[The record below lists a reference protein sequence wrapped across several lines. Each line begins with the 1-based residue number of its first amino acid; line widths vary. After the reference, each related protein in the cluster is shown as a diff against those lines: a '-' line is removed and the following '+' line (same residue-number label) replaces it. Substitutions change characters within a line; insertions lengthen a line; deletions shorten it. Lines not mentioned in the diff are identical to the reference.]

1 MSLPAT
7 VAVAGGTGFIG
18 RHVVEALREAGVSV
32 VVLAR
37 RVEDGA
43 EDGVRMRAADV
54 GAGPPDLS
62 GVDAVVNLVGIKAP
76 SGANTWQRAHVD
88 AVKHLVDGMTKADVR
103 RLVHVSVVALPE
115 TLSEYA
121 ATKAAGER
129 VATESALDVTVLR
142 PALVVGPGDD
152 ATTNLVRTVRQ
163 APVFPVASGP
173 AGPLSPVD
181 VRDVAAA
188 VVEALRRQETI
199 GKTIDVVGP
208 EAVDLG
214 TLVRRVSDA
223 LSLRTLVLPVP
234 AILLRTAAAAM
245 ERLPGDP
252 LITRSQLAMLQ
263 HGLSGDPEAAKRELG
278 LTPRSFSRA
287 RIVELAE
294 TIEDVLPSVRIAPT
308 AAHRQFLES
317 RRAAGKALGWFI
329 PVALVSMLALP
340 WLLTNIWLRMAGVEA
355 GLAAAALLG
364 IAALRWRDTLA
375 FRPSTVGVGL
385 LAAGVWY
392 VVCWLGFAAI
402 GALWPSLA
410 AEVSVMY
417 AWPETMALAIQLP
430 LLVITVAAEDVV
442 WRTAIG
448 VPLSAAAG
456 PVVGALAS
464 GALFALAHVT
474 SGPPLLWLAALI
486 CGAFWTALLVR
497 TRSLAAVITCHL
509 AWDVLVI
516 YVAPY

>member
-1 MSLPAT
+1 MSLPGT

-18 RHVVEALREAGVSV
+18 RHVVQALREAGVSV

-37 RVEDGA
+37 RA
-43 EDGVRMRAADV
+43 EDIAGVQTRAADV
-54 GAGPPDLS
+54 GASPPDLR
-62 GVDAVVNLVGIKAP
+62 GIDAVVNLVGIKAP
-76 SGANTWQRAHVD
+76 SGDNTWQRAHVD
-88 AVKHLVDGMTKADVR
+88 AVTHLVQGMTTAGIR

-115 TLSEYA
+115 TLSDYA

-129 VATESALDVTVLR
+129 VASQSDRDVTILR

-163 APVFPVASGP
+163 APVFPVAAGP
-173 AGPLSPVD
+173 GGPLSPVD

-188 VVEALRRQETI
+188 VVEALRRPETI

-208 EAVDLG
+208 EATDLA
-214 TLVRRVSDA
+214 TLVRRVADA

-234 AILLRTAAAAM
+234 AVVLRTAASVM

-278 LTPRSFSRA
+278 LTPRGLDRA

-308 AAHRQFLES
+308 AAHREFLAS
-317 RRAAGKALGWFI
+317 RRPAIRALRWFVPAAL
-329 PVALVSMLALP
+329 LSMLLLP
-340 WLLTNIWLRMAGVEA
+340 FVLSNVWLRMASVEA
-355 GLAAAALLG
+355 ALAAAAILG
-364 IAALRWRDTLA
+364 IAALRWRETLA
-375 FRPSTVGVGL
+375 LRPSTVGMGL
-385 LAAGVWY
+385 LAAGLWY
-392 VVCWLGFAAI
+392 AVCWLGFSAI
-402 GALWPSLA
+402 GTLWPPLA
-410 AEVSVMY
+410 AEVAVMY
-417 AWPETMALAIQLP
+417 AWPDTLALAIQLP
-430 LLVITVAAEDVV
+430 LLALTVAGEDVV

-497 TRSLAAVITCHL
+497 TRSLAATITCHL